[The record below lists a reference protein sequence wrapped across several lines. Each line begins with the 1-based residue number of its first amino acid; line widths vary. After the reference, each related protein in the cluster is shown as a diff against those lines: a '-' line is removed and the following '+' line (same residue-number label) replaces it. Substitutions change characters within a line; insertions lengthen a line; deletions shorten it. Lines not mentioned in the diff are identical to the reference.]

1 MSSSAV
7 GSSPTPPSNTRIVT
21 SNLTF
26 ESCLQNTNLSARL
39 TTTEMTDCHLSVKCV
54 MQEIFLEQAVNLR
67 LHVFPVTKFHLRDGK
82 SGLSGFPSSDF
93 S

>member
-7 GSSPTPPSNTRIVT
+7 GSSPALPSNTRIVT

-26 ESCLQNTNLSARL
+26 ESCLRNTNLSARL
-39 TTTEMTDCHLSVKCV
+39 TTTKVIECHLSVKCV
-54 MQEIFLEQAVNLR
+54 MWQILLEQDVNLC
-67 LHVFPVTKFHLRDGK
+67 LNVFPVIKFNLRDGK

>member
-7 GSSPTPPSNTRIVT
+7 GSSPALPSNTRIVT

-26 ESCLQNTNLSARL
+26 ESHLQNTNLSARL
-39 TTTEMTDCHLSVKCV
+39 TTTEMTDFHLSIKCV
-54 MQEIFLEQAVNLR
+54 MWQILLEQDVNLC
-67 LHVFPVTKFHLRDGK
+67 LHIFPVIKFNLRDGK